1 MLNCGE
7 NAMTTEGKEEN
18 ANGKEI
24 IGWMEWGLMGRGKT
38 AGKIQKGANQ
48 NEEYGEGCCRHGS
61 HNGPPTKAIMM
72 NEELI
77 RWDERARGRE
87 ESFYL

>member
-1 MLNCGE
+1 MLNCGK

-38 AGKIQKGANQ
+38 PGKIQK
-48 NEEYGEGCCRHGS
+48 
-61 HNGPPTKAIMM
+61 
-72 NEELI
+72 
-77 RWDERARGRE
+77 
-87 ESFYL
+87 